1 MTGDPAPVTLSE
13 KLKLI
18 ADHWHPRIVAR
29 LDGYHVKLAKVKG
42 EFVPHTHA
50 EQDELFLVLDGEL
63 TIRMPDGDVL
73 LKTGDLFVIPSGVEH
88 CPVAESEASILII
101 ERADTEQTGGAP
113 SERLAGEQE
122 WV

>member
-1 MTGDPAPVTLSE
+1 MTGDRAPVTLSD
-13 KLKLI
+13 KLNLI

-29 LDGYHVKLAKVKG
+29 LDGYHVKLAKVQG
-42 EFVPHTHA
+42 EFVSHTHA

-88 CPVAESEASILII
+88 CPVAESEASLLII

-113 SERLAGEQE
+113 SDKRAGEQE
-122 WV
+122 WI

>member
-1 MTGDPAPVTLSE
+1 MTGDNVPVTLRD

-18 ADHWHPRIVAR
+18 VGHWRPRIVAR
-29 LDGYHVKLAKVKG
+29 LDGYHVKLAKVQG
-42 EFVPHTHA
+42 EFVPHTHS

-101 ERADTEQTGGAP
+101 ERADTDQTGGVT
-113 SERLAGEQE
+113 SDRRAGEQE
-122 WV
+122 WI